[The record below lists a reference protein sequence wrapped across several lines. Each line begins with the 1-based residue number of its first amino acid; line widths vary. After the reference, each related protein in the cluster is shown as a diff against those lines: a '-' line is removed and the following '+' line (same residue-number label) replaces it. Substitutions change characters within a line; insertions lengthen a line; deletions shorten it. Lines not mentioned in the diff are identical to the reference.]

1 MLEVALTSFTT
12 FFATIGPVEAAVLFA
27 TLTPKMEQAA
37 RAAIA
42 IRATAIAG
50 SLLLIFTL
58 FGQPLLDELGVSIAA
73 LQSAGGI
80 ILLLI
85 ALDMIFAKPTSAF
98 KLTQPEDEEA
108 QTKDDI
114 AVFPLAM
121 PLLAGPG
128 AMSAGILLAAN
139 ADGNALSLATTVGA
153 LAAVMAV
160 TLALLLLSHQLNRM
174 IGITAQR
181 VLMRV
186 FGILLAAI
194 AVQAMFNGLASIG
207 VIHLQLETH
216 AGTPVRPPLTV
227 SVQNWDSRV
236 CGGVSHAVSAFGI
249 RAYPPEYG
257 WNRSVARPRDAPMFP
272 RGACPR
278 RLQRCR
284 PNGQ

>member
-27 TLTPKMEQAA
+27 TLTPKMEQPA

-42 IRATAIAG
+42 VRATAIAG
-50 SLLLIFTL
+50 LLLLVFTL

-73 LQSAGGI
+73 LQTAGGI

-98 KLTQPEDEEA
+98 KLTEPEDEEA

-139 ADGNALSLATTVGA
+139 ADGNALALATTVGA
-153 LAAVMAV
+153 LAGVMAV

-194 AVQAMFNGLASIG
+194 AVQAMFNGLDAIG
-207 VIHLQLETH
+207 LIH
-216 AGTPVRPPLTV
+216 
-227 SVQNWDSRV
+227 
-236 CGGVSHAVSAFGI
+236 
-249 RAYPPEYG
+249 
-257 WNRSVARPRDAPMFP
+257 VAKP
-272 RGACPR
+272 
-278 RLQRCR
+278 
-284 PNGQ
+284 

>member
-1 MLEVALTSFTT
+1 MLEIALTSFTT

-27 TLTPKMEQAA
+27 TLTPKMERAE

-42 IRATAIAG
+42 IRATAIA
-50 SLLLIFTL
+50 SVLLLIFTL
-58 FGQPLLDELGVSIAA
+58 LGQPLLDELGVSIAA
-73 LQSAGGI
+73 LQTAGGI

-98 KLTQPEDEEA
+98 KLTQPEGEEA

-139 ADGNALSLATTVGA
+139 ADGDPLALATTVGA
-153 LAAVMAV
+153 LAAVMV
-160 TLALLLLSHQLNRM
+160 ITLALLLLSHELNRM

-186 FGILLAAI
+186 FGILLAGI
-194 AVQAMFNGLASIG
+194 AVQAVFNGIGASG
-207 VIHLQLETH
+207 L
-216 AGTPVRPPLTV
+216 VRL
-227 SVQNWDSRV
+227 
-236 CGGVSHAVSAFGI
+236 
-249 RAYPPEYG
+249 
-257 WNRSVARPRDAPMFP
+257 
-272 RGACPR
+272 GA
-278 RLQRCR
+278 
-284 PNGQ
+284 